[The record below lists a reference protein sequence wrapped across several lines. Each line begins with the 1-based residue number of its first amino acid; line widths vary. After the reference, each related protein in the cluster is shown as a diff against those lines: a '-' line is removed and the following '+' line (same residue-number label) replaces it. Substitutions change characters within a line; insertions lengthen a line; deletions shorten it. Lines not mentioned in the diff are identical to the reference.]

1 MGKWVTD
8 YILGISSFLSRIAA
22 YRDKNQ
28 AQRELLVIL
37 FAFSD
42 QNYSRYLT
50 YHHFELQALNYD
62 TSFVYEQLI

>member
-8 YILGISSFLSRIAA
+8 YILGVSSFLSRIAA

-28 AQRELLVIL
+28 AQRELFVIL
-37 FAFSD
+37 LAFSD

-62 TSFVYEQLI
+62 NSFVYEQLI